1 MKSLL
6 LSLAFASASFAAG
19 PSWHLVWSDEFNGT
33 GHPDPT
39 KWNYEE
45 GFVRNKERQYYTA
58 DRLENARVEDGRLI
72 LEARKEHFAN
82 PHFVSAPA
90 GSVDRAQSQP
100 GYAQTANASVPAAE
114 YTAASL
120 VTFGKAAWKYGR
132 IEVRAKIPHGRGIW
146 PAIWM
151 LGTNRGKVKWPDC
164 GEIDIMEFV
173 GFMPDTIHGNVHLP
187 ARYAGH
193 VDPVAA
199 HMKATI
205 ESPAPYADYHVY
217 AMEWDRERVTVEFDG
232 KPYLTYRNPH
242 TGPAAWPYDQ
252 PMYLLL
258 NVAVG
263 GTWGGQKGIDNTIFP
278 QRMEVD
284 YVRVYQKDEP
294 PETKG

>member
-1 MKSLL
+1 MKSLI
-6 LSLAFASASFAAG
+6 LSFALISTALAAG
-19 PSWHLVWSDEFNGT
+19 PGWHLVWSDEFNGS
-33 GHPDPT
+33 GQPDPT
-39 KWNYEE
+39 KWTYEE

-58 DRLENARVEDGRLI
+58 GRLENARVENGALV
-72 LEARKEHFAN
+72 LEARKEKFAN
-82 PHFVSAPA
+82 PHFDSAQA
-90 GSVDRAQSQP
+90 ASVDNAKGQAA
-100 GYAQTANASVPAAE
+100 YAKSANTSIPTAD
-114 YTAASL
+114 YTSASL

-151 LGTNRGKVKWPDC
+151 LGTDRGKVKWPDC

-173 GFMPDTIHGNVHLP
+173 GFMSHTIHGNVHLP
-187 ARYAGH
+187 ARYSGH

-205 ESPAPYADYHVY
+205 ETDAPYDDFHIY
-217 AMEWDRERVTVEFDG
+217 AMEWNSERVSIEFDG
-232 KPYLTYRNPH
+232 KTYLTYQNPH

-263 GTWGGQKGIDNTIFP
+263 GTWGGQKGIDDAIFP

-284 YVRVYQKDEP
+284 YVRVYEEGPGTKD
-294 PETKG
+294 